1 MEDAANDLA
10 VFEHVVIV
18 LTPTRGIA
26 ALEDQRGH
34 FGGGGGGGGLGGL
47 GGGGLG
53 LASIT
58 ATPRAGVQHE
68 KGWPGLRG
76 RDQTDAAAAPLPSRE
91 KERVRVSLGDV
102 GGRAL

>member
-1 MEDAANDLA
+1 VMAVVAAAVED
-10 VFEHVVIV
+10 
-18 LTPTRGIA
+18 
-26 ALEDQRGH
+26 
-34 FGGGGGGGGLGGL
+34 L
-47 GGGGLG
+47 GGGGFG

-58 ATPRAGVQHE
+58 AIPRAGVQHE

-76 RDQTDAAAAPLPSRE
+76 RDQTDAAAAAPLPSRE